1 MSNCEKI
8 LFFGGFIMDD
18 NLLKILT
25 EALYAIASVTGGYA
39 TITDRQG
46 VRIKTV
52 NSQGEELHSMK
63 NTVYDLALK
72 AGKENKPLVGDSQ
85 IIEGAKAWVVPI
97 GQYILCCS
105 NVERVQREEKMQEAL
120 EKALPLIAKAVG
132 GEAVIFD
139 KEGRRISSYN
149 PNGSINHKF
158 LNKVSEAARRSMMTI
173 EPVIGESFS
182 VEGAMAVRIPIT
194 KNFGFGFNNEVIARK
209 NKLLMDE
216 VKKFQYCRYNF
227 SDIIGKS
234 DKLLRV
240 ISQAKHIASSGSTV
254 LLYGE
259 TGTGKELFAQSI
271 HNASDRSNKPFI
283 AINCGALPPSLIES
297 SLFGYEEG
305 AFTGAKKG
313 GSPGAFEQANEGTIF
328 LDEISEMELSLQ
340 TKILR
345 VLQEREVTRIGGKK
359 PIRINV
365 RVISSTNKDL
375 VALVSENKFRSDLYF
390 RLNVLQLQIPPLR
403 ERLEDIPLLVR
414 HFIQKHNNLLG
425 KYVEEVSTDVLSI
438 LKQYHWPGNVREL
451 QNCVEYALNMM
462 GKEEH
467 VILPQHLPSMLR
479 QNGNTSE
486 KKRTFDNSTGQLN
499 LEKVLLETEKKTIE
513 EALIKAK
520 FKKKYA
526 AEMLGVSTATL
537 WRKMQRYGLQ

>member
-1 MSNCEKI
+1 
-8 LFFGGFIMDD
+8 MDE
-18 NLLKILT
+18 NLLNILT
-25 EALYAIASVTGGYA
+25 EALYAFASVTGGFA
-39 TITDRQG
+39 TLTDRRG

-52 NSQGEELHSMK
+52 NSLGEELHNMR

-72 AGKENKPLVGDSQ
+72 AGNENRPLVGDSQ

-97 GQYILCCS
+97 GQYIISCS
-105 NVERVQREEKMQEAL
+105 NVERVQREEKMQKAL

-149 PNGSINHKF
+149 PDGSINHKF
-158 LNKVSEAARRSMMTI
+158 LNKVSEAAKRSMMTNK
-173 EPVIGESFS
+173 PVVGESFS
-182 VEGAMAVRIPIT
+182 FEGAMAVRIPIT
-194 KNFGFGFNNEVIARK
+194 KNFGFGFNNEVMARK

-227 SDIIGKS
+227 SDIIGTS
-234 DKLLRV
+234 EKLLRV
-240 ISQAKHIASSGSTV
+240 VSQAEHIASSGSTV

-271 HNASDRSNKPFI
+271 HNASDRRNKPFV
-283 AINCGALPPSLIES
+283 AINCGALPSSLIES

-328 LDEISEMELSLQ
+328 LDEISEMDLNLQ
-340 TKILR
+340 IKILR

-375 VALVSENKFRSDLYF
+375 VALINENKFRNDLYF
-390 RLNVLQLQIPPLR
+390 RLNVLQIKIPPLR

-414 HFIQKHNNLLG
+414 HFIQKHNSLLG
-425 KYVEEVSTDVLSI
+425 KYVEEVSSDVLNI
-438 LKQYHWPGNVREL
+438 LKKYHWPGNVREL

-462 GKEEH
+462 GNEEH
-467 VILPQHLPSMLR
+467 VILPQHLPTMLR
-479 QNGNTSE
+479 QNGHISE
-486 KKRTFDNSTGQLN
+486 EERTLGNSVGQLT
-499 LEKVLLETEKKTIE
+499 LEKILLETEKKIIE
-513 EALIKAK
+513 EALVKAK
-520 FKKKYA
+520 FKKKGA

-537 WRKMQRYGLQ
+537 WRKMQRHGLQY